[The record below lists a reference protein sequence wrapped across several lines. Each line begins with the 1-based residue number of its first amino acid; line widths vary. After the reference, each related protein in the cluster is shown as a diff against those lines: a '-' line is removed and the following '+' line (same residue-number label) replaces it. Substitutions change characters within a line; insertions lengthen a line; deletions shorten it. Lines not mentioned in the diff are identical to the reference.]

1 MNYECL
7 NEIKKED
14 VEQMSFE
21 ELKLL
26 AERISREQWAAK
38 VKQEILSILDVRD
51 AQHDPKIIDV
61 DFTPKEGK

>member
-7 NEIKKED
+7 KDISKED

-26 AERISREQWAAK
+26 AEQINKEQWASKARH
-38 VKQEILSILDVRD
+38 EILSILDIRD
-51 AQHDPKIIDV
+51 ASHDPRIIDV